1 VRGRYLPADERTKF
15 GIGRF
20 HDAETEKRGGAFME
34 QVVSNAGQW
43 AAFVAVIPM
52 AKLERPVSVIRGD
65 RDFRG

>member
-1 VRGRYLPADERTKF
+1 
-15 GIGRF
+15 
-20 HDAETEKRGGAFME
+20 ME